1 MKKWTDFGWTEKI
14 NKDKKK
20 IIHYFCVNNYHTF
33 VFVDKCKKY
42 HSHSHSH
49 KHNILFWR
57 QQALKPLGKLD
68 RPIINYVNKN
78 MDVQRRS
85 P

>member
-57 QQALKPLGKLD
+57 QQALGQTRPTYYKLCKQKY
-68 RPIINYVNKN
+68 NV
-78 MDVQRRS
+78 VQRRS